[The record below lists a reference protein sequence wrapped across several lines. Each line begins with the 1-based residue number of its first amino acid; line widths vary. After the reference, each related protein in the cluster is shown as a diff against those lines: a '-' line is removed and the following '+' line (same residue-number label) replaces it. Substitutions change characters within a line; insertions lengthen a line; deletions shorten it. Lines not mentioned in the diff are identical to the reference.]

1 MKMYAKPEFEI
12 VSFDAEDVICSSE
25 AASSTPTTIVDGK
38 NATALPT
45 TEVSI
50 FDY

>member
-1 MKMYAKPEFEI
+1 MKMYAKPEIDIINFE
-12 VSFDAEDVICSSE
+12 AEDVICASEVVSS
-25 AASSTPTTIVDGK
+25 SPTTIVDGK
-38 NATALPT
+38 NATALSA